1 MWWCWAAFCEALA
14 EVIKMPSASCQ
25 DLLVFSEMET
35 APSFVSRDELIY
47 VKQELR
53 SEILCFL
60 ADLYQTD
67 QHPA

>member
-1 MWWCWAAFCEALA
+1 MWWRRAAFCEALT

-35 APSFVSRDELIY
+35 APSFVSRDDLIY

-53 SEILCFL
+53 SEIMCLV

-67 QHPA
+67 QHPV